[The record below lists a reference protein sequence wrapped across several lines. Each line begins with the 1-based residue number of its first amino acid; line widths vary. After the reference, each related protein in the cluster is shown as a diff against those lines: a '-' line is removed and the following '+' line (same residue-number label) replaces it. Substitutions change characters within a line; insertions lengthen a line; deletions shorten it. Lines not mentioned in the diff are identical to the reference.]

1 MSKILIMTNH
11 SYMLYRFRLE
21 LIQEMRKAHEVVL
34 SMPFVGHEEDFQAL
48 GIRCIQTEVDRR
60 GMNPKTDFR
69 LFLTYRELLKAE
81 RPDMVI
87 TYSIK
92 PNVYGGLACR
102 MAGVPYCANVQGLG
116 TAFQK
121 KGRTCPSPRARS
133 RWPRRL
139 PKIWKSWLVPQRTRP
154 LCPVAPGW
162 TATPPAALP
171 ISSLARTT
179 ILPSGKF
186 HRTCADEDRRF
197 AIPAFRE
204 LPAGARQ
211 QAAAGRI
218 PSEQLPEMDSRR
230 SRFMADIP

>member
-87 TYSIK
+87 TYHSCGYVTPFITDLMEAGVEVLNPVQPECMDFAEIHAEYGK
-92 PNVYGGLACR
+92 KLSFWGTVGTQSTMPFGTPDEVKAVVRRNLEIAGEAGGLLCTPTHLLEPEVPWENIEAYVVACR
-102 MAGVPYCANVQGLG
+102 E
-116 TAFQK
+116 F
-121 KGRTCPSPRARS
+121 
-133 RWPRRL
+133 RL
-139 PKIWKSWLVPQRTRP
+139 
-154 LCPVAPGW
+154 A
-162 TATPPAALP
+162 
-171 ISSLARTT
+171 
-179 ILPSGKF
+179 
-186 HRTCADEDRRF
+186 
-197 AIPAFRE
+197 
-204 LPAGARQ
+204 
-211 QAAAGRI
+211 
-218 PSEQLPEMDSRR
+218 
-230 SRFMADIP
+230 

>member
-34 SMPFVGHEEDFQAL
+34 SMPFVGARGGFS
-48 GIRCIQTEVDRR
+48 GIGNPVHPDGGGPP

-121 KGRTCPSPRARS
+121 RDLHG
-133 RWPRRL
+133 
-139 PKIWKSWLVPQRTRP
+139 
-154 LCPVAPGW
+154 
-162 TATPPAALP
+162 
-171 ISSLARTT
+171 
-179 ILPSGKF
+179 
-186 HRTCADEDRRF
+186 
-197 AIPAFRE
+197 
-204 LPAGARQ
+204 
-211 QAAAGRI
+211 
-218 PSEQLPEMDSRR
+218 
-230 SRFMADIP
+230 